1 MRRLAAILLGVLV
14 ILFFVGCSYTKQEFS
29 STLHEEAVVTETVYT
44 PSRHNT
50 EVGLK
55 AFDLAGPIS
64 MDYGGNVGLNLGNGL
79 QVSSV
84 TVPEKFAV
92 VFTCQH
98 GQFIISRKSIHD
110 RLTGHQGA
118 KVDIAY
124 REVYKTTYKKKDGK
138 RQVVER
144 VLTDYDFLDA
154 TLK

>member
-1 MRRLAAILLGVLV
+1 MRRLAAILLGVLIV
-14 ILFFVGCSYTKQEFS
+14 PFFTSWGAAARAMDEQ
-29 STLHEEAVVTETVYT
+29 AVVAETVYT
-44 PSRHNT
+44 PSRHDT
-50 EVGLK
+50 GIGLK

-64 MDYGGNVGLNLGNGL
+64 MDYGGDIGLNLGNGL
-79 QVSSV
+79 QISSV

-92 VFTCQH
+92 IFTCQH
-98 GQFIISRKSIHD
+98 GQFIIGRKGIYD
-110 RLTGHQGA
+110 KFTGHQGA
-118 KVDIAY
+118 KVDVTY